1 MADFVL
7 LRPWWLILLLLPLIF
22 VYVDFAKH
30 YKLQNFINEDI
41 INYLKPKKNIKND
54 FDDDE
59 DENINA
65 AVTSEEQKMLIS
77 KPKLWKKFG
86 WLVIPYFFAVVALC
100 GPAIPQDGEGF
111 QNDENWIWVV
121 DSSLSMLAT
130 DLKPNRFQ
138 RARFSLIEL
147 LHASKDHRHIGIV
160 AFTNESYVVAP
171 PTDDASS
178 LLYLLQELDPAI
190 MPREAQGSNPLEGLK
205 EARKILDQDHKT
217 PGNILLVLDDV
228 KTTPEEVADLIAYIK
243 ECPYPVYIYAI
254 GTPSGSPIPV
264 NETFVR
270 DKNGN
275 TVMAQSNFELI
286 HKVAKDTG
294 SQVYFEMNDQ
304 APLLEKIY
312 SYKHS
317 KYKVTEKSKYT
328 HKDIGY
334 FFMLACLITAV
345 CFIRNYFFVI
355 ALAFTLFTSSVMY
368 PQDAMAAD
376 EEVSPQYIASH
387 PNEYGHQLY
396 MEGKYEEA
404 LKYLTDHF
412 WRGNAYYRLG
422 RYDKALPEYE
432 AMGNDAEAKY
442 NIGNCFAHMQST
454 NAASLDNAILAY
466 DQALELNPEHADASM
481 NKTVII
487 EYLRKLN
494 ELARAR
500 QEAQIKE
507 ARLNGLTSASND
519 MGYAPLPTTTTGTLL
534 QRRMALQ
541 QSKKTY
547 KITEQKW

>member
-7 LRPWWLILLLLPLIF
+7 LRPWWLVLLLLPLLF

-41 INYLKPKKNIKND
+41 INYLKPKKNLKKD
-54 FDDDE
+54 FDE
-59 DENINA
+59 DEDDNINA
-65 AVTSEEQKMLIS
+65 TVTSEEQKLLIS

-86 WLVIPYFFAVVALC
+86 WLVIPYVFAVTALC
-100 GPAIPQDGEGF
+100 GPAVSQDSNLF

-121 DSSLSMLAT
+121 DTSLSMLAT
-130 DLKPNRFQ
+130 DLKPNSMQ
-138 RARFSLIEL
+138 RVRFSLIEL
-147 LHASKDHRHIGIV
+147 LNASKAHRHIGIV
-160 AFTNESYVVAP
+160 AFTNESYVVSP
-171 PTDDASS
+171 PTDDSSS
-178 LLYLLQELDPAI
+178 LLYLLQELDPTI
-190 MPREAQGSNPLEGLK
+190 MPREAQGSNPIEGLK

-228 KTTPEEVADLIAYIK
+228 KTSPEDVADLTNYIK
-243 ECPYPVYIYAI
+243 DCPYPVYIYAI
-254 GTPSGSPIPV
+254 GTPSGSPISL
-264 NETFVR
+264 NGNYIR
-270 DKNGN
+270 DKNDN
-275 TVMAQSNFELI
+275 TVMAQSNFETI
-286 HKVAKDTG
+286 HKIARETG

-304 APLLEKIY
+304 APMLEKIY
-312 SYKHS
+312 DYKHS

-334 FFMLACLITAV
+334 YFMIVCLVTAL
-345 CFIRNYFFVI
+345 CFVRNYFFVI
-355 ALAFTLFTSSVMY
+355 ALAFTIGASSIMY
-368 PQDAMAAD
+368 PQEALAAD
-376 EEVSPQYIASH
+376 DADPAYIASH
-387 PNEYGHQLY
+387 PNEYGYQLY
-396 MEGKYEEA
+396 QEGKYEEA
-404 LKYLTDHF
+404 LKYLTDRF

-432 AMGNDAEAKY
+432 ALGNDAEAKY
-442 NIGNCFAHMQST
+442 NIGNCFAHMQSA
-454 NAASLDNAILAY
+454 NSLDNAILAY

-507 ARLNGLTSASND
+507 ARINGLSSANTD
-519 MGYAPLPTTTTGTLL
+519 MGYAPLPTTSTGTLL

-547 KITEQKW
+547 RITEQKW